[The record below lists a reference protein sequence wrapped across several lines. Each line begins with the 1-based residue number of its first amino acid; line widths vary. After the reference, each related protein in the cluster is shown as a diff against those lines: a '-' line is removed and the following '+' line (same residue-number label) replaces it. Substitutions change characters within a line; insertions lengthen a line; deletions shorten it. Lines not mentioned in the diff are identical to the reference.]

1 MKFLIDAQLP
11 ASLAKLFIEAGFDCV
26 HTVSLPDK
34 NLTSDQAINSL
45 SLKESRILIIKDTD
59 FFHSYLLYKE
69 PYKLIFI
76 TVGNLR
82 LKELHQVFE
91 THFSTIISAIKD
103 NGMIELNKQGVKI
116 LIP

>member
-11 ASLAKLFIEAGFDCV
+11 ASLTRLFIEVGFDCV
-26 HTVSLPDK
+26 HTLSLPDK
-34 NLTSDQAINSL
+34 NLTPDQVINSL
-45 SLKESRILIIKDTD
+45 SLKESRILITKDTD

-69 PYKLIFI
+69 PYKVIFI

-82 LKELHQVFE
+82 LKELHKVFE
-91 THFSTIISAIKD
+91 THLSIIISAIKN

-116 LIP
+116 LIH